1 MITLFL
7 IISKIFNETI
17 RYIKNIAFNATSP
30 SIFSPFITIILHF
43 FHNLINPHDIRIYIY
58 SISSQSSFFFPL
70 LPREITRS
78 GLNALQMRLKHLR
91 ATRVTQRERDVTC
104 NASRVK

>member
-1 MITLFL
+1 MPHL
-7 IISKIFNETI
+7 S
-17 RYIKNIAFNATSP
+17 R
-30 SIFSPFITIILHF
+30 FSHAIILHF
-43 FHNLINPHDIRIYIY
+43 FHNLINPHDIRIYILH
-58 SISSQSSFFFPL
+58 FFSKFL
-70 LPREITRS
+70 LFSPREITRS

>member
-1 MITLFL
+1 MPHLPRFCH
-7 IISKIFNETI
+7 
-17 RYIKNIAFNATSP
+17 A
-30 SIFSPFITIILHF
+30 IILHF